1 MGFNIFAM
9 PASSIVLLFSVALG
23 VSNALPW
30 EGPQPTNAYQPDAW
44 SPVPTRIPA
53 DPANLFKRSSV
64 GVNVCGWIG
73 GNVGEPV
80 QCASGS
86 SCVHDTIHG
95 YVGCCTTSGA
105 CTSGVYTSCVD
116 SQSSAWNQNS
126 GLADSGIYTCTGTS
140 LCYRNTYPGGYY
152 QYSCGASWEATS
164 ILTSYYGQPSSVFL
178 QIVYTGVSSIP
189 TTSATTTPAPTSSVS
204 PTTTVTD
211 TPSPPSQKNNIGAIT
226 GGTIGGVAFLAAL
239 LALAFFLYRRHQ
251 SKHHYRAGPFVS
263 SHNTSIGQ
271 LPTSGPFER
280 IGNTSYDTPDDFM
293 QLVSPRSGVTT
304 TSITAGTHPHPHPG
318 TLVFPDTY
326 AYAGAADPHH
336 PYTNAPHTPYFPPD
350 RRFQVLGTRERFPLV
365 SSGGGSEIDDFSR
378 GFNDA
383 IAERLRDGD
392 FGRDTHIG
400 SGVLPGG
407 IGGTGIG
414 MGITGLTGNYR
425 TEDREARSE
434 AFRER
439 MGERIPELRSNPVRG
454 FSYDVVD
461 AGRRVWGSADGVEG

>member
-1 MGFNIFAM
+1 
-9 PASSIVLLFSVALG
+9 
-23 VSNALPW
+23 
-30 EGPQPTNAYQPDAW
+30 
-44 SPVPTRIPA
+44 
-53 DPANLFKRSSV
+53 
-64 GVNVCGWIG
+64 
-73 GNVGEPV
+73 
-80 QCASGS
+80 
-86 SCVHDTIHG
+86 
-95 YVGCCTTSGA
+95 
-105 CTSGVYTSCVD
+105 
-116 SQSSAWNQNS
+116 
-126 GLADSGIYTCTGTS
+126 
-140 LCYRNTYPGGYY
+140 
-152 QYSCGASWEATS
+152 
-164 ILTSYYGQPSSVFL
+164 VFL

-189 TTSATTTPAPTSSVS
+189 TTSATTTLAPTSNVS
-204 PTTTVTD
+204 PTTTVTA
-211 TPSPPSQKNNIGAIT
+211 TPSSPSQKKNIGAIT

-271 LPTSGPFER
+271 PPTSGPFER
-280 IGNTSYDTPDDFM
+280 IGNASYDTPDDFM

-326 AYAGAADPHH
+326 AYAGAADLHH

-350 RRFQVLGTRERFPLV
+350 RRSQDLGTRERTPLV
-365 SSGGGSEIDDFSR
+365 GSGGGSEIDDFSR

-392 FGRDTHIG
+392 FDHDTHIG

-454 FSYDVVD
+454 YSYDVVD
-461 AGRRVWGSADGVEG
+461 AGRRSGEGEEEFGGPPMELRDSRSVAGFGGAVGRTLEDEARPRYQLDEVIGEDVPILHSPGQLRHLRRNSREE